1 MSSTIND
8 VAKEAGVSIT
18 TVSRVI
24 NNNYPVKQETRERIE
39 NAIEKLNYKPNIA
52 ARSLITKKTSTIAVV
67 VPGITNLF
75 FPAIVENI
83 EKTVKELGYSVLL
96 CNTGGD
102 FNEERVIIE
111 NLISRHVDGFVFI
124 DPSIENLNN
133 GYIEKMSRENTSIVI
148 KGLGGS
154 YKCNFVSYDEEIGT
168 KEAFKYLY
176 SLGHRKIA
184 FLRGYKSFSYD
195 IKENVYRQFL
205 MENNLEY
212 TKIIKCYKGNTLE
225 VIENVEN
232 EMKKIF
238 TEETPTAV
246 FACNEMMAIGVM
258 NLCTKMKINI
268 PKELSVIGCDNTLLS
283 SITHPKLTSVDLK
296 IKDIGVTAAK
306 ELMNMMNNNVNI
318 RRQLVVDTELIVR
331 DSCAQVVK

>member
-8 VAKEAGVSIT
+8 VAKKAGVSIT

-24 NNNYPVKQETRERIE
+24 NNNYPVKRETRKRIE
-39 NAIEKLNYKPNIA
+39 NAIEKLNYTPNMA

-83 EKTVKELGYSVLL
+83 EKTVKELGYRILL

-102 FNEERVIIE
+102 FNEERATIE
-111 NLISRHVDGFVFI
+111 NLISRHVDGFIFI

-133 GYIEKMSRENTSIVI
+133 GYIEKISKENTLIVI
-148 KGLGGS
+148 KGLGGN

-168 KEAFKYLY
+168 NEAFKYLY

-195 IKENVYRQFL
+195 IKENVYKQFIS
-205 MENNLEY
+205 ENNLEY
-212 TKIIKCYKGNTLE
+212 SRIITCSKGNTLE

-232 EMKKIF
+232 EMKKILV
-238 TEETPTAV
+238 EETPTAV

-268 PKELSVIGCDNTLLS
+268 PKKLSVIGCDNTILS

-296 IKDIGVTAAK
+296 IKDIGITAAK
-306 ELMNMMNNNVNI
+306 ELINIINGNVNI

-331 DSCAQVVK
+331 ESCLQREK